1 MAQLIQNLPTNAG
14 DTGNAGSTPGS
25 GSSLEEENGNPL
37 QYSCLKNPMESN
49 LMGYHPKG
57 CKESDDWVT
66 KHTHI
71 HTLRGGSVELSVH
84 IHIASS
90 Q

>member
-1 MAQLIQNLPTNAG
+1 
-14 DTGNAGSTPGS
+14 
-25 GSSLEEENGNPL
+25 
-37 QYSCLKNPMESN
+37 MESN

-57 CKESDDWVT
+57 CKESDDWVI